1 MLKIRLKGKYLV
13 LAAAILLVL
22 AGAALAAVPK
32 MIYDRAQALDSQG
45 KPGQAWSYY
54 DFLNRYFPHSD
65 EAVRA
70 LFFSAQGEVQDYS
83 SGEEPGLIY
92 VFPGSTGMSGR
103 PGETG
108 DIASAI
114 AKFKLVRERA
124 PESPWATHA
133 LRELGKAYYALGDQ
147 DNAVKYLKLSIEE
160 SDLQAS
166 ESTELL
172 ARIYLARG
180 ENKKALELVQRSLQE
195 RPGFSPLDMMGLQG
209 QALMAMGQWEAAR
222 QVFEELPRQAAE
234 DYGRTMADQ
243 EPEMISLNV
252 QHWETLA
259 RGYLHQLDALQEGD
273 AAGATGVLSG
283 RVLLDGH
290 GLQGARVFLIDLAL
304 NKDYYPG
311 HTRGLIREITGPGGE
326 FTFTGLPPG
335 RYALGVGVRLEEVQG
350 YTMQKWQGDVVLEA
364 GGAARRDLQFV
375 PTVKLNSPLAGAVE
389 SGQFKFSWEPVGG
402 AASYDLFLGQVT
414 RDDDGKIV
422 STYTTTL
429 KSGIRE
435 SSLTIDLEEER
446 ARTRF
451 GGGIAYDGELVSPIS
466 ILGLLYPGGE
476 YTWGVFAYDAGGTQI
491 SDSSGYG
498 FYRAVKEL
506 PLFKVDGEL
515 NAADRLLLDHRHEE
529 ALAAY
534 QKQLGQDPHD
544 THALL
549 VLARLYQYGISY
561 KDQDPETAAGYYER
575 LLAIEDFPEVREA
588 LAECYF
594 SAGQDDKA
602 RAMYHSLLG
611 TSLANW
617 RTHYQLARIQ
627 FNRGQPRDAL
637 ETLGHAVN
645 MEHGAYVRTYP
656 VALALLLGETEGA
669 LNFARRVDEGER
681 YQGLLESY
689 LEQGYEVRALVRQAV
704 LQGEYGPAQELL
716 TNSQHDLFTKGLLVY
731 LTGRTYPREELAQ
744 IIQEM
749 EPGLPAELLRYMFM

>member
-1 MLKIRLKGKYLV
+1 MLKIRLKGKYLA

-243 EPEMISLNV
+243 GPEMISLNV

-273 AAGATGVLSG
+273 AAGATGMLSG

-304 NKDYYPG
+304 NKD
-311 HTRGLIREITGPGGE
+311 
-326 FTFTGLPPG
+326 
-335 RYALGVGVRLEEVQG
+335 
-350 YTMQKWQGDVVLEA
+350 
-364 GGAARRDLQFV
+364 
-375 PTVKLNSPLAGAVE
+375 
-389 SGQFKFSWEPVGG
+389 
-402 AASYDLFLGQVT
+402 
-414 RDDDGKIV
+414 
-422 STYTTTL
+422 
-429 KSGIRE
+429 
-435 SSLTIDLEEER
+435 
-446 ARTRF
+446 
-451 GGGIAYDGELVSPIS
+451 
-466 ILGLLYPGGE
+466 
-476 YTWGVFAYDAGGTQI
+476 
-491 SDSSGYG
+491 
-498 FYRAVKEL
+498 
-506 PLFKVDGEL
+506 
-515 NAADRLLLDHRHEE
+515 
-529 ALAAY
+529 
-534 QKQLGQDPHD
+534 
-544 THALL
+544 
-549 VLARLYQYGISY
+549 
-561 KDQDPETAAGYYER
+561 
-575 LLAIEDFPEVREA
+575 
-588 LAECYF
+588 
-594 SAGQDDKA
+594 
-602 RAMYHSLLG
+602 
-611 TSLANW
+611 
-617 RTHYQLARIQ
+617 
-627 FNRGQPRDAL
+627 
-637 ETLGHAVN
+637 
-645 MEHGAYVRTYP
+645 
-656 VALALLLGETEGA
+656 
-669 LNFARRVDEGER
+669 
-681 YQGLLESY
+681 
-689 LEQGYEVRALVRQAV
+689 
-704 LQGEYGPAQELL
+704 
-716 TNSQHDLFTKGLLVY
+716 
-731 LTGRTYPREELAQ
+731 
-744 IIQEM
+744 
-749 EPGLPAELLRYMFM
+749 